1 RSRRTYNRHGLSG
14 LNVQVYAFQHF
25 YFRIVAKS
33 YFLKINISLKFWGN
47 LVSFCLNHI
56 VSVHDFKNAVG
67 SHNSHLHHVEFIANL
82 SKRIKQHRYHHGVGN
97 QISGS
102 RQITSTD
109 DIETSENHNATQR
122 YLRNEIGYWKKYRVI

>member
-1 RSRRTYNRHGLSG
+1 
-14 LNVQVYAFQHF
+14 
-25 YFRIVAKS
+25 IIAKS
-33 YFLKINISLKFWGN
+33 YFLKINISLKFRCN

-56 VSVHDFKNAVG
+56 VSIHDFKNAVG
-67 SHNSHLHHVEFIANL
+67 SHNSHLHHVEFIGNL
-82 SKRIKQHRYHHGVGN
+82 SKRIEQHRYHHGVGK

-122 YLRNEIGYWKKYRVI
+122 YLRNKIGNRKKYGVV